1 MDLPDVKIIVQWKA
15 MCTLSTL
22 WQHFGCGARGE
33 GYQAMAILLVGKQD
47 IQEKV
52 PEDGKIEQMIGKKQK

>member
-15 MCTLSTL
+15 TCTLSTL
-22 WQHFGCGARGE
+22 WQHFGHGARGE

-47 IQEKV
+47 IWENV
-52 PEDGKIEQMIGKKQK
+52 LEEGKIEKTINKKQK